1 MSAAAPA
8 ELAAE
13 YFDGRSA
20 RPQPVRLRLE
30 DAQLCIAGE
39 GVALR
44 VPVRQVQWPER
55 QRHGPRVAH
64 LADGG
69 SLHCA
74 DAAAWDAWARQGGRR
89 ESWVV
94 RAQQSWRATLAATAA
109 LLMVSAAVYQWGLPW
124 AARSALGVVP
134 ASVDAQLGQA
144 ALDAT
149 QRDGWLQPSGL
160 PAPQQ
165 ARLRAAF
172 EAALQKAYPG
182 ADRPAVKLHFFK
194 SRLGPNAFA
203 LPGGLLVVTDE
214 MVQMVDGREDVLIG
228 VLGHEV
234 GHVKRR
240 HGMRAVTQ
248 AALLGTIT
256 SVAFGDF
263 SGLLAGAPALLGH
276 LAYSRD
282 FEREADADAITML
295 RANGLS
301 PEVMVLMF
309 DRLAQRRKKEPGL
322 DLGIAL
328 ASHPAD
334 EERITFFRKAAAAQQ

>member
-1 MSAAAPA
+1 VSTSAPA

-20 RPQPVRLRLE
+20 KPQPVRLRF
-30 DAQLCIAGE
+30 DDGQLRVDGE
-39 GVALR
+39 TVALT
-44 VPVRQVQWPER
+44 VPLRQVQWPER

-74 DAAAWDAWARQGGRR
+74 DAAAWDAWVRGGGRR

-94 RAQQSWRATLAATAA
+94 KAQQSWRATLAASAA
-109 LLMVSAAVYQWGLPW
+109 LLVVSGAIYQWGLPW
-124 AARSALGVVP
+124 AAQAALRAVP
-134 ASVDAQLGQA
+134 PSVDAQLGQT

-149 QRDGWLQPSGL
+149 RQDGWLQPSAL
-160 PAPQQ
+160 PAAQQ
-165 ARLRAAF
+165 ARLRSAF

-182 ADRPAVKLHFFK
+182 ADRPAVQLHFFK
-194 SRLGPNAFA
+194 SKLGPNAFA

-240 HGMRAVTQ
+240 HGMRAVAQ
-248 AALLGTIT
+248 VAMLGTIT
-256 SVAFGDF
+256 SIAFGDF

-282 FEREADADAITML
+282 FEREADSDAITML
-295 RANGLS
+295 RANRLS

-309 DRLAQRRKKEPGL
+309 ERLEQRRKKEPGL

-334 EERITFFRKAAAAQQ
+334 AERITFFRKAAAAQQ